1 MRETTN
7 DDIASIVEQLKRL
20 QIRQDL
26 LIARLGEL
34 SEDNEGTPATARAT
48 RIPPETETVTAR
60 SFAIGDRV
68 KIRNPNRQQANK
80 GVVVNITANRITVQD
95 RSGNK
100 IIRAPHNIYID
111 DE

>member
-1 MRETTN
+1 MRD
-7 DDIASIVEQLKRL
+7 DDIQDIVGQLKRL

-26 LIARLGEL
+26 LLAPLGEL
-34 SEDNEGTPATARAT
+34 SGANENTPATARAT

-60 SFAIGDRV
+60 SFAIRDRV
-68 KIRNPNRQQANK
+68 NIRNPNRQQAKK
-80 GVVVNITANRITVQD
+80 GVVTNITANRITVQD
-95 RSGNK
+95 RLGYK